1 MLRLPVGE
9 RGVVSSLHGKTR
21 QRVVPEQEDE
31 VTPRLLA
38 CEWALPH
45 PRAGRRGSTLVLVRK
60 DTTTPCPQRGS
71 GTVGDRIARRVGGSR
86 EEGEPDIRALV
97 DHVTAGVQYDKEFI
111 VCSLDLLS
119 GLVEGLGGGIES
131 LAVEDEWLIATPH
144 EEFYPR
150 FAIPTCIARYVR
162 YILVCQVTG
171 TRTARYRVARGRLFS
186 RARRRSVSLR
196 GETDRGDVD
205 DFESYCPV
213 WAVRTGPL
221 ADRYMDCLLGGTV
234 DWGCFRP
241 VIIGNRLVTV
251 DFDRRRSLS
260 GDNGRFRVVSADGG
274 RKKRREKK
282 RENLESSTAPLIRR
296 SWVISSS
303 TRSVACG

>member
-1 MLRLPVGE
+1 MGPVP
-9 RGVVSSLHGKTR
+9 
-21 QRVVPEQEDE
+21 VP
-31 VTPRLLA
+31 TI
-38 CEWALPH
+38 
-45 PRAGRRGSTLVLVRK
+45 
-60 DTTTPCPQRGS
+60 CP
-71 GTVGDRIARRVGGSR
+71 
-86 EEGEPDIRALV
+86 
-97 DHVTAGVQYDKEFI
+97 Y
-111 VCSLDLLS
+111 
-119 GLVEGLGGGIES
+119 
-131 LAVEDEWLIATPH
+131 
-144 EEFYPR
+144 
-150 FAIPTCIARYVR
+150 
-162 YILVCQVTG
+162 TG
-171 TRTARYRVARGRLFS
+171 T
-186 RARRRSVSLR
+186 
-196 GETDRGDVD
+196 DRKVD